1 MIKNLEQLQKIYNTT
16 CNAYEWKINMLEK
29 EIINLKNKIKQT
41 SCTDQKKTY
50 YTTQTKEENKESILI
65 HAIDVVLI

>member
-29 EIINLKNKIKQT
+29 EINQLKNKIKQT
-41 SCTDQKKTY
+41 SCTD
-50 YTTQTKEENKESILI
+50 
-65 HAIDVVLI
+65 